1 MFAAIGAGSAM
12 TGAAISLAVA
22 GSAMTAISSIKQGQA
37 AKTAAEYNAAVSNN
51 NAMMAEQQAQSQAMV
66 QGRRAM
72 MQSGGLLANMAA
84 NGVEVGEGSPLDILS
99 QSAANAEMDR
109 QNIIYNGRVKAMS
122 LRNQAQLDI
131 LQGETAQSNGYMSAA
146 GSLLQGGA
154 SAAGMYAGV
163 GKGTGSTIAVNG

>member
-1 MFAAIGAGSAM
+1 
-12 TGAAISLAVA
+12 
-22 GSAMTAISSIKQGQA
+22 
-37 AKTAAEYNAAVSNN
+37 
-51 NAMMAEQQAQSQAMV
+51 
-66 QGRRAM
+66 
-72 MQSGGLLANMAA
+72 
-84 NGVEVGEGSPLDILS
+84 
-99 QSAANAEMDR
+99 MDR

-163 GKGTGSTIAVNG
+163 GKGAGSTIAVNG